1 MQRLLVG
8 AIAVGA
14 LCTAPAGRADSQAY
28 SLIKFGFAGGP
39 SFPVGD
45 LGDVAAIGFNVRGI
59 VGLGAPGLPVGLR
72 AELTYDRFTL
82 QRDFKESACS
92 GLTAC
97 SISGNVGVLSGAL
110 NGVYAFPVTTRARP
124 YVVGG
129 VGVYH
134 QRLSTDISAGGGPVE
149 DGVGD
154 DTQTRLGL
162 NIGAGVRYDIRRW
175 NVFTEA
181 RLVNVFT
188 KDTGPGGGASQFIP
202 VMVGVIF

>member
-1 MQRLLVG
+1 MRRLLVG

-14 LCTAPAGRADSQAY
+14 LAAAPAERAYCQAV
-28 SLIKFGFAGGP
+28 SLVRFGAGAGP
-39 SFPVGD
+39 SFPIGD

-72 AELTYDRFTL
+72 AELTYDWFPL
-82 QRDFKESACS
+82 QRDFTDQVCAGFSQC
-92 GLTAC
+92 TV
-97 SISGNVGVLSGAL
+97 SGNVGVFSGAV

-134 QRLSTDISAGGGPVE
+134 QRLSTDISAGGGGSVE
-149 DGVGD
+149 GD
-154 DTQTRLGL
+154 DSQTRAGL
-162 NIGAGVRYDIRRW
+162 NIGVGLRYDIRRW

-188 KDTGPGGGASQFIP
+188 KDTGPGGGSSQFIP
-202 VMVGVIF
+202 VTVGVIF

>member
-1 MQRLLVG
+1 MRRLLVG

-14 LCTAPAGRADSQAY
+14 LCAAAAGRAPAQAL
-28 SLIKFGFAGGP
+28 SLIKFGLGAGP
-39 SFPVGD
+39 SFPIGD
-45 LGDVAAIGFNVRGI
+45 LGDVAAVGFNVRGI

-72 AELTYDRFTL
+72 AELTYDWFPL
-82 QRDFKESACS
+82 QRDFTERVCS
-92 GLTAC
+92 EFSGEC
-97 SISGNVGVLSGAL
+97 SISGNVGVFSGAL

-134 QRLSTDISAGGGPVE
+134 QRLSADVNGGGS
-149 DGVGD
+149 GIGGD
-154 DTQTRLGL
+154 DSQTRAGL
-162 NIGAGVRYDIRRW
+162 NIGVGFRYDIRRW
-175 NVFTEA
+175 NVFSEA

-202 VMVGVIF
+202 LTIGVIF